1 MQYNSDRIPKARVH
15 VGQADYFDGAGDCG
29 GTRQSEAREHP
40 VMMYQLYQAKQD
52 LLHPM
57 REAARIGASWLR
69 AWDIGALTPPVLR
82 AMGAAGELIS
92 QARMTHTR
100 PDYGIDAIAMGDAEV
115 AVTEE
120 VADETPFGTLLRFRK
135 NTNAA
140 QPRVMLVAP
149 MSGHFATLLRGTVR
163 TMLPDHDLYITD
175 WKNARDIPAAAGTF
189 GFDAYVEHLIRFQR
203 ILGAGAHMVAVCQPT
218 VAALAATAVMA
229 EAGDSAQPRSLTLMA
244 GPLDTRVNPTKVN
257 ELARSRPIEWFEK
270 ELIATVPRRYPGGGR
285 RVYPGFVQLTAF
297 MSMNLDRHIS
307 AHAAQYRAL
316 VAGEAQEATA
326 HRKFYDEY
334 GAVMDLPAEFFLE
347 TVQRIFQEDHL
358 PLGKLTFNGAKISPA
373 AIRRTALL
381 TVEGERDDI
390 CAAGQTVAALDMCS
404 GVRVDMKFHHLQ
416 SGVGHYGVF
425 SGRRWEREVYPK
437 VRQVIQT
444 RS

>member
-1 MQYNSDRIPKARVH
+1 MK
-15 VGQADYFDGAGDCG
+15 
-29 GTRQSEAREHP
+29 
-40 VMMYQLYQAKQD
+40 YQIYQAKDD

-57 REAARIGASWLR
+57 REAARFGAAWVK
-69 AWDIGALTPPVLR
+69 AWDIAGFTPPLFRV
-82 AMGAAGELIS
+82 MGAASEIFADAHL
-92 QARMTHTR
+92 THHR
-100 PDYGIDAIAMGDAEV
+100 PDYGITSVPVGNGIAL
-115 AVTEE
+115 VTEE
-120 VADETPFGTLLRFRK
+120 AADDTPFGTLLHFRK
-135 NTNAA
+135 DTSVE

-149 MSGHFATLLRGTVR
+149 MSGHFATLLRQTVL

-175 WKNARDIPAAAGTF
+175 WKNARDIPPEAGTF
-189 GFDAYVEHLIRFQR
+189 GFDSYTEHLIRFQR
-203 ILGAGAHMVAVCQPT
+203 KIGPGAHMVAVCQPT

-229 EAGDSAQPRSLTLMA
+229 EGRDPAQPRSLTLMA

-257 ELARSRPIEWFEK
+257 ILARSKPIEWFEK
-270 ELIATVPRRYPGGGR
+270 ELIATVPWRFPGGGR

-297 MSMNLDRHIS
+297 MTMNLERHIN
-307 AHAAQYRAL
+307 AHIAQFRAL
-316 VAGEAQEATA
+316 AGGETDAVAS
-326 HRKFYDEY
+326 HRRFYDEY
-334 GAVMDLPAEFFLE
+334 CAVMDLPAEFFLE
-347 TVQRIFQEDHL
+347 TVQRIFQDDHL
-358 PLGKLTFNGAKISPA
+358 PLGKLTFNGRPVSPA

-390 CAAGQTVAALDMCS
+390 CAIGQTVAALDLCT
-404 GVRVDMKFHHLQ
+404 GVRIDMKSHHLQ

>member
-1 MQYNSDRIPKARVH
+1 
-15 VGQADYFDGAGDCG
+15 
-29 GTRQSEAREHP
+29 
-40 VMMYQLYQAKQD
+40 MMYQMYQTKAD
-52 LLHPM
+52 LMHPV
-57 REAARIGASWLR
+57 REAARFGAAWVR
-69 AWDIGALTPPVLR
+69 AWDVGGFAPPALR
-82 AMGAAGELIS
+82 AMGAIGDLVAN
-92 QARMTHTR
+92 ARLTHTR
-100 PDYGIDAIAMGDAEV
+100 PDFGIKSVRIGNDNV
-115 AVTEE
+115 AVVEE
-120 VADETPFGTLLRFRK
+120 TADETPFGTLLRFRK
-135 NTNAA
+135 ETSIP
-140 QPRVMLVAP
+140 QPPVLLVAP

-175 WKNARDIPAAAGTF
+175 WKNARDIPLSAGVF

-203 ILGAGAHMVAVCQPT
+203 VLGPGAHMVAVCQPT

-229 EAGDSAQPRSLTLMA
+229 EAHDPAQPRSLTLMA

-257 ELARSRPIEWFEK
+257 QLARSKPIEWFEK
-270 ELIATVPRRYPGGGR
+270 ELVDKVPWRFPGGGR

-297 MSMNLDRHIS
+297 MSMNLERHIS
-307 AHAAQYRAL
+307 AHIAQFRAG
-316 VAGEAQEATA
+316 ASGEPDASSE
-326 HRKFYDEY
+326 HRAFYDEY
-334 GAVMDLPAEFFLE
+334 AAVMDLPAEFFLE

-358 PLGKLTFNGAKISPA
+358 PLGKLTFNGAPVSPA

-390 CAAGQTVAALDMCS
+390 CAVGQTVAALDLCS
-404 GVRVDMKFHHLQ
+404 GVRVDMKSNHLQ

>member
-1 MQYNSDRIPKARVH
+1 
-15 VGQADYFDGAGDCG
+15 
-29 GTRQSEAREHP
+29 
-40 VMMYQLYQAKQD
+40 MMYKLYQAKQD
-52 LLHPM
+52 LLHPL
-57 REAARIGASWLR
+57 RQTARLGAAWAR
-69 AWDIGALTPPVLR
+69 AWDIGAFTPYGLR
-82 AMGAAGELIS
+82 AMGAAGELFS

-100 PDYGIDAIAMGDAEV
+100 PDFGIPSVRMGEDDV
-115 AVTEE
+115 AVIEE
-120 VADETPFGTLLRFRK
+120 AADETPFATLLHFRK
-135 NTNAA
+135 ETATV

-149 MSGHFATLLRGTVR
+149 MSGHFATLLRATVR

-175 WKNARDIPAAAGTF
+175 WKNARDIPPAAGTF

-203 ILGAGAHMVAVCQPT
+203 ALGPGAHIVAVCQPT

-229 EAGDSAQPRSLTLMA
+229 AEKDPAQPRSLTLMA

-270 ELIATVPRRYPGGGR
+270 ELIATVPWRFPGGGR

-307 AHAAQYRAL
+307 AHRAQFHAL
-316 VAGEAQEATA
+316 VGGETQAANA
-326 HRKFYDEY
+326 HRAFYDEY

-358 PLGKLTFNGAKISPA
+358 PLGKLTFHGEKISPS

-390 CAAGQTVAALDMCS
+390 CAVGQTVAALDMCT
-404 GVRVDMKFHHLQ
+404 GVRVDMKSHHLQ

-437 VRQVIQT
+437 VRQAIQT